1 MNIKQYIEKS
11 ISYEEYVELVK
22 SLLEQGKATG
32 DVQNESRLEYT
43 RLNLVRMNRVAKTL
57 VHDQASIKTVSR
69 VYRPQTWLIITEGWC
84 GDAAQNLA
92 VIEHVASANDKIRTR
107 YILRDENPELMNEFL
122 SNGSRSIPK
131 LIAVDDANG
140 KVLGTWGAR
149 PAAAQAYFNEMKDQG
164 IQKDELTE
172 KLQRW
177 YNADKGVS
185 LQQELAILA
194 SDWSQGELAAS
205 V

>member
-11 ISYEEYVELVK
+11 ISYEDYIELVK
-22 SLLEQGKATG
+22 DLLEQGKATG

-57 VHDQASIKTVSR
+57 VHNEGAFAAVATVD
-69 VYRPQTWLIITEGWC
+69 RPQTWLIITEGWC

-92 VIEHVASANDKIRTR
+92 VVEHIASASDAIKTR
-107 YILRDENPELMNEFL
+107 YVLRDENPELMNEFL
-122 SNGSRSIPK
+122 TNGSRSIPK
-131 LIAVDDANG
+131 LIAVDDASG

-149 PAAAQAYFNEMKDQG
+149 PAAAQAYWNEMKAQG
-164 IQKDELTE
+164 IDKAELSE
-172 KLQRW
+172 SLQRW

-185 LQQELAILA
+185 LQRELAELTA
-194 SDWSQGELAAS
+194 EWSRARVAAS

>member
-1 MNIKQYIEKS
+1 MNIKHYIEKA
-11 ISYEEYVELVK
+11 ISYEEYIELVNR
-22 SLLEQGKATG
+22 LLKEGKATG

-57 VHDQASIKTVSR
+57 VHDEDAFAAVATVD
-69 VYRPQTWLIITEGWC
+69 RPQTWLIITEGWC

-92 VIEHVASANDKIRTR
+92 VIEHIASANDKIKTR

-122 SNGSRSIPK
+122 TNGSRSIPK
-131 LIAVDDANG
+131 MLAADDATG
-140 KVLGTWGAR
+140 RVLGTWGPR
-149 PAAAQAYFNEMKDQG
+149 PASAQQYWNSLKEQG
-164 IQKDELTE
+164 IEKAELSE
-172 KLQRW
+172 NLQRW

-185 LQQELAILA
+185 LQKELAELTVEWSRA
-194 SDWSQGELAAS
+194 SVAAS